1 MLLMPGKSNMD
12 FMSIELKDGK
22 VLFQY
27 DLGSGVGSFETTETY
42 NDGRWHTVF
51 ANRRNQNGLVK
62 VDNATGESFECTKN
76 LFARKLRTIKIPAR
90 RSSDVIIFGKKE
102 KQK

>member
-1 MLLMPGKSNMD
+1 MKIERGYFRPQKLSQIQLKFKTFSENGLMLLMPGKSNMD

-62 VDNATGESFECTKN
+62 VDNATGRSFQ
-76 LFARKLRTIKIPAR
+76 LL
-90 RSSDVIIFGKKE
+90 
-102 KQK
+102 

>member
-1 MLLMPGKSNMD
+1 MLLMPGDKNMD
-12 FMSIELKDGK
+12 FMSIELKEGK

-51 ANRRNQNGLVK
+51 ANRRYQNGLVK
-62 VDNATGESFECTKN
+62 VDNATGEIFFKGD
-76 LFARKLRTIKIPAR
+76 RKLL
-90 RSSDVIIFGKKE
+90 SC
-102 KQK
+102 